1 MKYISTRMNSAN
13 VSSFAHSCII
23 VKKNMPTKT
32 AAPGKFEVDTI
43 SRRHLFLS

>member
-13 VSSFAHSCII
+13 VSNFALSCII
-23 VKKNMPTKT
+23 AKENMPTKT
-32 AAPGKFEVDTI
+32 AGKFEVDTI